1 MREKNPL
8 GPKSLQKYIPEI
20 VKVLKILG
28 GSGTSR
34 EVIDAVVKAL
44 KIPDKELNLTLKNG
58 SSKVENSIAWGRM
71 YLIKAGFI
79 DNSKRGVWSLT
90 EKGFKT
96 ILTPEEVYK
105 IFKNVHTSYV
115 EGSDKTE
122 LKDKNEIIDEEMIE
136 QVEEN
141 ISYSEEILTTIK
153 KLTPSGFERLSQRL
167 LRESGFIQ
175 VEVVGRTGDGGIDGH
190 GILEINPLVTLK
202 VIFQCKK
209 YSGAVTPSQVRD
221 FRGAMAGR
229 AEKGIIITT
238 GRFTQEARKE
248 ATREG
253 ANPIELL
260 DGEKLV
266 RMMEKLEIGLKPK
279 ITYEIDYNF
288 FKEFEELT

>member
-1 MREKNPL
+1 LKEKKPL
-8 GPKSLQKYIPEI
+8 GPQSLQKYIPEI
-20 VKVLKILG
+20 VKVLKSLG

-34 EVIDAVVKAL
+34 EVIDTVVKAL
-44 KIPDKELNLTLKNG
+44 KIPDKELNVTLKNG

-71 YLIKAGFI
+71 YLVKAGYI

-90 EKGFKT
+90 EKGSKAK
-96 ILTPEEVYK
+96 LNPDEVYK

-115 EGSDKTE
+115 DGAEKSETKIIQQN
-122 LKDKNEIIDEEMIE
+122 NEEEI
-136 QVEEN
+136 VERAEKN
-141 ISYSEEILTTIK
+141 ISYSEEILIRIK
-153 KLTPSGFERLSQRL
+153 ELSPSGFERLSQRL

-175 VEVVGRTGDGGIDGH
+175 VEVVGRSGDGGIDGH

-209 YSGAVTPSQVRD
+209 YAGVVTPSQVRD

-253 ANPIELL
+253 ANPIELV

-266 RMMEKLEIGLKPK
+266 QMMEKLEIGLKPVV
-279 ITYEIDYNF
+279 TYEVDYNF
-288 FKEFEELT
+288 FNEFVDE